1 MRINYQVNQTVFFKV
16 LSEDQIE
23 EIYLGA
29 LEVLERTGVKI
40 YQERAVKLLK
50 EAGCDV
56 TEGNRVRIPTSLVQQ
71 ALATAPSRIGIAN
84 RRGERVMMLEDGKVY
99 YGPGPTC
106 PNILDPYTKERRKFL
121 KNDARNTARLCDAL
135 PNIDFVMSLGSIS
148 DVPQALAD
156 LHEFEAMVTNSIK
169 PIVAWAF
176 YVESMK
182 DIYEMCVAIAGSE
195 EEFLRNPFMIFY
207 AEPNT
212 PLYHGKDAVEKLLFA
227 AEKKIPIVYTPCPM
241 AGGTAPATMAGMLVD
256 TLAECLS
263 GVVMS
268 QVVRPGAPIIMG
280 GVVSIMD
287 MATTI
292 LSYGAPEL
300 ALASAALAEVA
311 RWLKLPMWS
320 TGGCT
325 DSKLL
330 DEQAALEAA
339 LNLLLAGL
347 SGANLIHDVGF
358 MESAM
363 TGSQELLVLSDEI
376 IGMVKRVVRG
386 VEVNEETLALD
397 IIHKVGPGGNFLG
410 EDHTLRHFRTE
421 AWYPRLLDRRMY
433 LDWVGGG
440 SLTLAQR
447 VNKKTREVLESYQ
460 PVPLPQDVLEGIDEI
475 LRRADERAAE
485 IEAQKV

>member
-1 MRINYQVNQTVFFKV
+1 MRVNYQVNQTVFFRV
-16 LSEDQIE
+16 LSDDQIE

-71 ALATAPSRIGIAN
+71 ALTTAPSRIGIAN
-84 RRGERVMMLEDGKVY
+84 RRSERVMMLEDGKVY

-135 PNIDFVMSLGSIS
+135 PNINFVMSLGSIS

-156 LHEFEAMVTNSIK
+156 LHEFESMVTNSIK

-227 AEKKIPIVYTPCPM
+227 TEKKIPIVYTPCPM

-256 TLAECLS
+256 SLAECLS

-311 RWLKLPMWS
+311 RYLKLPMWS

-325 DSKLL
+325 DSKVL

-339 LNLLLAGL
+339 INLLMAGL

-376 IGMVKRVVRG
+376 IGMVKRIVRG
-386 VEVNEETLALD
+386 IRVDEETLALD

-410 EDHTLRHFRTE
+410 EDHTLKHFKKE
-421 AWYPRLLDRRMY
+421 VWYPRLLDRKMY
-433 LDWVGGG
+433 PDWVAAG
-440 SLTLAQR
+440 SLTLGQR
-447 VNKKTREVLESYQ
+447 VNQRTKELLESYVPEPLPGEVLEK
-460 PVPLPQDVLEGIDEI
+460 LKEVLV
-475 LRRADERAAE
+475 RAEERE
-485 IEAQKV
+485 KTKT

>member
-148 DVPQALAD
+148 DVPQALA
-156 LHEFEAMVTNSIK
+156 
-169 PIVAWAF
+169 
-176 YVESMK
+176 
-182 DIYEMCVAIAGSE
+182 
-195 EEFLRNPFMIFY
+195 
-207 AEPNT
+207 
-212 PLYHGKDAVEKLLFA
+212 
-227 AEKKIPIVYTPCPM
+227 
-241 AGGTAPATMAGMLVD
+241 
-256 TLAECLS
+256 
-263 GVVMS
+263 
-268 QVVRPGAPIIMG
+268 
-280 GVVSIMD
+280 
-287 MATTI
+287 
-292 LSYGAPEL
+292 
-300 ALASAALAEVA
+300 EVA

-376 IGMVKRVVRG
+376 IGMVRRIVQGIRVD
-386 VEVNEETLALD
+386 EETLALD

-410 EDHTLRHFRTE
+410 EDHTLRHFRKE

-447 VNKKTREVLESYQ
+447 VNKKTREVLESHQ